1 MADHITQIANVTE
14 WNTWCA
20 ALPSPVPAGEA
31 YIAELAAGTWNVAT
45 LQAGINGKNVVGD
58 LIVRPAAAA
67 RLNTITRALRGSA
80 DGVSIAVDNT
90 SYTFSPAHLCFDGV
104 QFVGGGGYAAKVLV
118 RTYSGF
124 KHCIFHDVQVSFD
137 DEAGTYL
144 LDSVLLRDTNDVCA
158 WLPFSATRVEG
169 CTFVHFSG
177 ATAVASGGAITAKN
191 NIFASIGGATSFAGS
206 MSGTSTNNA
215 FNVGNTY
222 GSNPLACAPAN
233 DFVAAANLA
242 AADVRL
248 KPAST
253 LAAAG
258 VAGAGTGTD
267 IYGQARSVNSVGAFE
282 QTGGGGGSAL
292 NAAAA
297 GTDTASGTAAG
308 TVSGGSAGT
317 ITIPPFID
325 FGTGQLKKGMAYQVD
340 VRNISTGAHLLRKTG
355 LTTHATTAGGSFSD
369 PALAAGT
376 TYEVVTRLADG
387 SIGVWDYTAT

>member
-1 MADHITQIANVTE
+1 MADHITQIADATA
-14 WNTWCA
+14 WNAWCA
-20 ALPSPVPAGEA
+20 ALPSPVPAGEV
-31 YIAELAAGTWNVAT
+31 YIPELAAGVWNIAT
-45 LQAGINGKNVVGD
+45 LQAGLNGKTVLGD
-58 LIVRPAAAA
+58 IIVRPTAAA
-67 RLNTITRALRGSA
+67 RLNTITRALRGGN
-80 DGVSIAVDNT
+80 DGVSISVDNS
-90 SYTFSPAHLCFDGV
+90 SYTFSAAHLCFDGV

-158 WLPFSATRVEG
+158 WLPFASTRVEG
-169 CTFVHFSG
+169 NTFVHFAG
-177 ATAVASGGAITAKN
+177 ATAVATGGAITAKN
-191 NIFASIGGATSFAGS
+191 NIFASIGGATAFSGS

-222 GSNPLACAPAN
+222 GSNPLVCAPAN

-248 KPAST
+248 KAASA

-258 VAGAGTGTD
+258 ISGAGTGTD
-267 IYGQARSVNSVGAFE
+267 IYGQARSVNSIGAFE
-282 QTGGGGGSAL
+282 QSGGGGGGTL

-297 GTDTASGTAAG
+297 GSDTASGTAAG
-308 TVSGGSAGT
+308 TVTGGAAGT

-325 FGTGQLKKGMAYQVD
+325 FGTGQIKKGMAYQVD

-355 LTTHATTAGGSFSD
+355 LTTHATTGGGSFSD
-369 PALAAGT
+369 AALATGT